1 MQSEYKNSKK
11 NKKLYGIAG
20 LLLVAIY
27 AVGVTGSEAAVDNKN
42 KEESDSTL
50 SFPAID
56 AEETATTFE
65 YIMEGRPDPFVP
77 FITEKVVTKVL
88 DLDEIVDDENMK
100 LTGMRQFEPGQL
112 TLVAILKGDRR
123 GGVAMVEDVTGRGYM
138 LSEGIPIGRRGVV
151 AEITSRKVLI
161 VETARTRAGKEI
173 KNTIVMRLNKE
184 GE

>member
-1 MQSEYKNSKK
+1 MQSEYKR

-20 LLLVAIY
+20 LLFVTVW
-27 AVGVTGSEAAVDNKN
+27 AVGGTSVGAAVDNK
-42 KEESDSTL
+42 EISGLVESS
-50 SFPAID
+50 SAIGI
-56 AEETATTFE
+56 EKTATTFE

-77 FITEKVVTKVL
+77 FITEEVVTKIF
-88 DLDEIVDDENMK
+88 DPDEIVNDDYMA

-112 TLVAILKGDRR
+112 TLVAILKGDQR

-138 LSEGIPIGRRGVV
+138 LSEGVPIGRRGVV
-151 AEITSRKVLI
+151 SEITANKVLI

-184 GE
+184 GEQ